1 MKALHISNRCVRP
14 SPPNSTLTSN
24 SSQATMVVRNDQYV
38 SSWVIDFCVTEAGVQ
53 VMILGEICNFAGV
66 FHATRLV
73 NQV

>member
-1 MKALHISNRCVRP
+1 
-14 SPPNSTLTSN
+14 
-24 SSQATMVVRNDQYV
+24 MVVRNDQYV